1 MTQLLKKD
9 QKLSGVRS
17 VKPEISSAPVLTM
30 ADLTKGFDV
39 FCDASKIGLVCVL
52 TQDGKVV
59 EYLSCQFK
67 PHEVNYP
74 THDLELAVVAL
85 ALRRWRHYLMGH
97 HCDICTDRKSLKYIY
112 SLRRS

>member
-30 ADLTKGFDV
+30 ADLTTGFDV
-39 FCDASKIGLVCVL
+39 FCDASKIGLGCIL
-52 TQDGKVV
+52 MQDGKVV
-59 EYLSCQFK
+59 EYLSRQLK

-85 ALRRWRHYLMGH
+85 ALKRWRHYLVGH
-97 HCDICTDRKSLKYIY
+97 HCDIYTDPKSLKYIY
-112 SLRRS
+112 SLKRS